1 MVDRFGSVRLFAHY
15 EHGISQLAVRDPGL
29 HCRDLL
35 WLDLAEEQFDICFGD
50 RSRAGRYDL
59 AFFLQDGLSRNVVA
73 ELSAAGWDT
82 HPRVFCKKSLEL
94 LENNKVE
101 FSRNDKES
109 ATASG

>member
-1 MVDRFGSVRLFAHY
+1 
-15 EHGISQLAVRDPGL
+15 
-29 HCRDLL
+29 
-35 WLDLAEEQFDICFGD
+35 
-50 RSRAGRYDL
+50 L

-94 LENNKVE
+94 LENNRVE

-109 ATASG
+109 ATAPG

>member
-73 ELSAAGWDT
+73 ELSAAGLG
-82 HPRVFCKKSLEL
+82 HPPPGVLQKEL
-94 LENNKVE
+94 G
-101 FSRNDKES
+101 
-109 ATASG
+109 TA